1 MCELCVDIARLN
13 NFPYTLSRVVSL
25 LPEIVSSARG
35 FQNELTLVF
44 NI

>member
-25 LPEIVSSARG
+25 LPEIVSSSRG